1 MVSKDRTQE
10 PNFDGLRL
18 TMIAGLIEPYARCE
32 RPCARRRKAPL
43 RSPCRTIRNNRRLK
57 KLDSWIA
64 SIRHPLNQRL
74 LLGVIIRFND
84 AGVPIHDVCFEERS
98 FSFPGPCQIRISQTW
113 METSAW
119 GDRFR
124 DVGRVLGLGRF
135 LRPQKFL
142 HEKTNSRRDT

>member
-57 KLDSWIA
+57 KLDSWMA
-64 SIRHPLNQRL
+64 SIRHPLNHDC
-74 LLGVIIRFND
+74 LLGGILSVRPKRILKEFCHRRINYKS
-84 AGVPIHDVCFEERS
+84 AGLD
-98 FSFPGPCQIRISQTW
+98 CQ
-113 METSAW
+113 
-119 GDRFR
+119 
-124 DVGRVLGLGRF
+124 RVKCTHLDLGHVLF
-135 LRPQKFL
+135 LQRGKAMAQGLFKYTGL
-142 HEKTNSRRDT
+142 AGGG